1 MSDAGRQAGRR
12 RFRGQE
18 RWQRDFPYDW
28 EQDASV
34 TRRDLLGLALLAS
47 GALFAGT
54 IVLAVLGK
62 RDDRR
67 RGEPKPIEGGT
78 NLAEG
83 GVLYFKYPG
92 SGDQAMLLNLPGTG
106 LVAYSQ
112 KCTHL
117 SCSVYYSDKG
127 EILCPCHDGKFDAHT
142 GEPTAGPPQRRLPRI
157 QLEQRDG
164 QLFAIEESP

>member
-1 MSDAGRQAGRR
+1 MSEIIGPRSRE
-12 RFRGQE
+12 E
-18 RWQRDFPYDW
+18 RYRAEFPYDW
-28 EQDASV
+28 EADSGV
-34 TRRDLLGLALLAS
+34 SRRELLRLAVITS

-54 IVLAVLGK
+54 VVLALLGR

-67 RGEPKPIEGGT
+67 RGSPKPIAGAA

-83 GVLYFKYPG
+83 DALYFHYPG
-92 SGDQAMLLNLPGTG
+92 DGDQAVLLNLPGTG

-117 SCSVYYSDKG
+117 SCSVYYKKES
-127 EILCPCHDGKFDAHT
+127 EELLCPCHDGKFDART

-157 QLEQRDG
+157 ALEQRDG
-164 QLFAIEESP
+164 QLFALEEQP